1 MFGKLIIECRIRV
14 VTGLHIGGS
23 DSFSFIGA
31 VDSPVI
37 TDPYTQQP
45 IIPGSS
51 LKGKIRTLLSR
62 VYSEKLC
69 APDADPENIKRLF
82 GSSTPVKHSR
92 LQFSDAKIIN
102 TKQFSEI
109 GFTEIKTENAIDRVS
124 SVANPRQIE
133 RVVSGVEFQ
142 ERIVYNVENK
152 EELQEDIKNLA
163 KGIMLLQLDYL
174 GGHGSRGSGRVS
186 FDEITISDAF
196 SDLDKV
202 TTASLTS
209 ILKKAEKYAPLSI

>member
-82 GSSTPVKHSR
+82 GSSTPVKQSR

-202 TTASLTS
+202 TTTSLTS

>member
-1 MFGKLIIECRIRV
+1 MK
-14 VTGLHIGGS
+14 
-23 DSFSFIGA
+23 
-31 VDSPVI
+31 
-37 TDPYTQQP
+37 Q
-45 IIPGSS
+45 
-51 LKGKIRTLLSR
+51 
-62 VYSEKLC
+62 
-69 APDADPENIKRLF
+69 
-82 GSSTPVKHSR
+82 SR

-102 TKQFSEI
+102 TKHFSEI

>member
-82 GSSTPVKHSR
+82 GSSTPVKQSR

-202 TTASLTS
+202 KTDSLTS
-209 ILKKAEKYAPLSI
+209 ILKKAERYAPLSI